1 MDKVVTYSFQEISA
15 TFCSLVI
22 SPHHALFLGKPDVV
36 VVELQRGAALP
47 SAMKSHQIS
56 KHWVVRGESLLLQ
69 YRFSIDRSLS
79 GYQVFVICID
89 YMVLKI

>member
-1 MDKVVTYSFQEISA
+1 MDKVVTYGFQEISA
-15 TFCSLVI
+15 LFCPLVI
-22 SPHHALFLGKPDVV
+22 SPHHVLFLRQPDVG

-56 KHWVVRGESLLLQ
+56 RHWVFRGESLLLQ
-69 YRFSIDRSLS
+69 YRFSIDRSPS
-79 GYQVFVICID
+79 DYQVFVICTD